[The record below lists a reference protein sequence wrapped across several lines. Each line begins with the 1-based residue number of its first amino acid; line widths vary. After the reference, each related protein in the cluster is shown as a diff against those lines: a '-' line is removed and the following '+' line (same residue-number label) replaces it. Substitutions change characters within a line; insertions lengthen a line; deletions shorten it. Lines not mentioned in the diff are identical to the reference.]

1 MIPPRT
7 CLLSEQTGS
16 DSLASVL
23 LLARDS
29 VPFPKNFMVSL
40 SNFYHL
46 ARSVAVA
53 HTHKRT
59 GRDFYTHMCRN
70 IHVHMGTSLRG
81 NLSICRSTAF
91 FSRNVNFGKRSNFYT
106 HMCANRWVNTVT
118 SLRQNLSIC
127 RSTSFLSQDLEF
139 W

>member
-1 MIPPRT
+1 MILLRT
-7 CLLSEQTGS
+7 CFLSEQTGS

-70 IHVHMGTSLRG
+70 IHVYTVTSLRGNLSICRSKAFFSRNLNFGRHSNFCTHMCTNMHVYSVTSLRG
-81 NLSICRSTAF
+81 NLSICRST
-91 FSRNVNFGKRSNFYT
+91 
-106 HMCANRWVNTVT
+106 
-118 SLRQNLSIC
+118 
-127 RSTSFLSQDLEF
+127 SFLFQGH
-139 W
+139 